1 MEEKGNIVNKLK
13 KIINVNG
20 PHFLGK
26 NPYQTYIELIE
37 DGAVDRK
44 TAGAILCFLVNGLSK
59 YLDSQNDITELTKII
74 QNECGFNED
83 ISYSIAEIFVNLY
96 SKENIKKWKSRE
108 KEGLKQFLHDEFTY
122 KWTGYTIWY
131 VSNVSM
137 DCHYQAE
144 IVLSP
149 TQDVIKDN
157 ELAQM
162 LEANPF
168 LKKKV
173 IREYFE
179 KKLEKSLKKS

>member
-1 MEEKGNIVNKLK
+1 MEEKGNVVTKLK
-13 KIINVNG
+13 KIINANG
-20 PHFLGK
+20 LGFLGK
-26 NPYQTYIELIE
+26 NPYQTYTELMK

-44 TAGAILCFLVNGLSK
+44 TAGAISK
-59 YLDSQNDITELTKII
+59 YLDSKNDITELTKII
-74 QNECGFNED
+74 QDECGFNED

-96 SKENIKKWKSRE
+96 SKENVKKWKSKE

-149 TQDVIKDN
+149 TQDVINDR
-157 ELAQM
+157 ELM
-162 LEANPF
+162 KLLEKNQF
-168 LKKKV
+168 LKKP
-173 IREYFE
+173 
-179 KKLEKSLKKS
+179 